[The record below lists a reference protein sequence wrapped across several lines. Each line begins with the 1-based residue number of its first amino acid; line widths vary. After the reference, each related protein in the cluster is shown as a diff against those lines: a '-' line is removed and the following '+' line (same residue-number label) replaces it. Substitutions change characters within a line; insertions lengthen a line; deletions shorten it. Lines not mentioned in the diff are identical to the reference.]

1 MTSDRDALFGAICD
15 NPEEDTPRLMFA
27 DWLDE
32 HGEPDRAEFVRLQCE
47 LARLADDASD
57 SQAVYEFLRD
67 RDHVTRP
74 SADWTQIDNGIHRR
88 IALDLRAAD
97 LFRRHGGAW
106 EPKLPKRSG
115 VEWSGFHRGFA
126 HHVALRSLRK
136 LEPLAPQLRAAAPA
150 VTLASSDFTSRVVEQ
165 LADAGLLG
173 WVRGLVLNSESA
185 SGLRA
190 FGHHPDAARVRVL
203 KVRGHGSGTDL
214 AAALTESPH
223 WTGLHTLDLSE
234 TITDPEAAEI
244 LFRARSLHALRRLH
258 VSGPGHWTA
267 DTVRAL
273 AAGGCAGLTALRF
286 TDCGLDDDAVEV
298 LAACPHLTGL
308 RTLDLGH
315 NYHLTG
321 RGVTALLCSPH
332 LANVAF
338 LGLEGNR
345 CTGLDAKRLAS
356 AEPGG
361 LRLFHGHGCR
371 FSASD
376 VHALARCP
384 RLHTLWYLD
393 LDANRLGPTA
403 VRELVRGF
411 GKRCPPVVW
420 LTHNQI
426 GDSGAAHIAKSKT
439 AAALRVLHL
448 KHNAGMTD
456 AGVRALL
463 DSPHLTNLDGLGVST
478 ESDELDAHLRAR
490 FRHHDLDYL

>member
-1 MTSDRDALFGAICD
+1 MSSDRDALFAAIRD

-32 HGEPDRAEFVRLQCE
+32 HGEHERAEFVRLQCE
-47 LARLADDASD
+47 LAQLADDASD

-74 SADWTQIDNGIHRR
+74 SADWTRIDDGIHRR

-97 LFRRHGGAW
+97 LFRRHGRAW
-106 EPKLPKRSG
+106 GPQLPKKSG

-126 HHVALRSLRK
+126 HHVSLGNLRK
-136 LEPLAPQLRAAAPA
+136 LAALAPQLRGAAPA
-150 VTLASSDFTSRVVEQ
+150 VTLVSTDFTARVVEQ

-173 WVRGLVLNSESA
+173 WVRGLVLNSEHA
-185 SGLRA
+185 SGLREL
-190 FGHHPDAARVRVL
+190 GRHPDAASVRTL
-203 KVRGHGSGTDL
+203 KVRGHGAGIELVSAL
-214 AAALTESPH
+214 AETPH

-234 TITDPEAAEI
+234 TISAPADAEI
-244 LFRARSLHALRRLH
+244 LFRTRSLHSLRRLH
-258 VSGPGHWTA
+258 ISGAGRWTA

-273 AAGGCAGLTALRF
+273 TAGGFAGLTSLRLAE
-286 TDCGLDDDAVEV
+286 CGLVDDAAEV
-298 LAACPHLTGL
+298 LAAGPHLTSL

-315 NYHLTG
+315 NRLTG

-345 CTGLDAKRLAS
+345 CTGLYAGRMAT

-361 LRLFHGHGCR
+361 LRLLHCHGCR
-371 FSASD
+371 FIASD
-376 VHALARCP
+376 VHKLARSP
-384 RLHTLWYLD
+384 RLRTLWYLD
-393 LDANRLGPTA
+393 LDDNGLGPTA
-403 VRELVRGF
+403 VREIVRGF

-426 GDSGAAHIAKSKT
+426 GDSGAAHIAKSK
-439 AAALRVLHL
+439 AAAGLRVLHL

-463 DSPHLTNLDGLGVST
+463 DSPHLANLDGLGVST
-478 ESDELDAHLRAR
+478 ESDELNARLRTR
-490 FRHHDLDYL
+490 FRHSDLDYP